1 MMIKNRYQKI
11 IGLTLIF
18 LMSGCATP
26 KQTEVPSVPPAL
38 SKEGKETGQKQQLEE
53 LVVPQ
58 VEEKM
63 RAEGK
68 LYSLSV
74 RDADI
79 QEILL
84 AFSKDGNLSFTI
96 DPDATGKVT
105 ADLKN
110 VALERALETILSP
123 LGLEYRKEGNSIRI
137 LKPKMET
144 RIFSLN
150 YITSVRTGTALVS
163 GAIGGR
169 GAGTS
174 TTQGQTSGG
183 SSTQGSSSGGY
194 SNVESKGTSDL
205 WGDIEKGIKGLL
217 GPEGQILIS
226 KASNSI
232 VITDYPKHLN
242 KVAEFLET
250 ISGTVQRQVMI
261 QAKIIEVTL
270 SKDYQAGVDW
280 KFIQNLPRMSNL
292 SWGLGSKK
300 TTKNADGS
308 VTTVITGYPGYSG
321 TGGSSDSTGNTAS
334 PTSGGTADI
343 PGLFHIMPFGGLF
356 RIGAADT
363 DVLLSDIVEAI
374 SEQGTVNIL
383 SSPRISTLNNQPA
396 IIKVAREDVFF
407 ETSRVTNTQES
418 RTDINAQY
426 ITIGIILSVTPQISA
441 DGVITMN
448 IHPTITEKV
457 AEKTSSTGDTAPV
470 IDVRETDTVVQCKD
484 RETIVIAGLMQDKAT
499 TVDTS
504 LPVMRDLPYFGKF
517 FRHTTQ
523 EKKKT
528 ELIIMLTPTL
538 ITGNRMEEM
547 STADAERIEKL
558 RKALPPSAQPE

>member
-26 KQTEVPSVPPAL
+26 KQAEVPSAPPAL

-74 RDADI
+74 RDTDI

-110 VALERALETILSP
+110 VTLERALETILSP

-169 GAGTS
+169 AAGTS
-174 TTQGQTSGG
+174 GTMTGVPSTQGQSL
-183 SSTQGSSSGGY
+183 SGGY
-194 SNVESKGTSDL
+194 SNVESKGVSDL
-205 WGDIEKGIKGLL
+205 WGEIEKGIKGLL
-217 GPEGQILIS
+217 SPEGQILIS

-292 SWGLGSKK
+292 SWGLAKGPTAKG
-300 TTKNADGS
+300 A
-308 VTTVITGYPGYSG
+308 TGYPGYSG
-321 TGGSSDSTGNTAS
+321 SSGTDTTGGTG
-334 PTSGGTADI
+334 TSGTAGETVDI
-343 PGLFHIMPFGGLF
+343 PGVFNIMPFGGLF

-407 ETSRVTNTQES
+407 ETSR
-418 RTDINAQY
+418 DITVNATTTSSNAQY
-426 ITIGIILSVTPQISA
+426 ITIGIVLSVTPQISP

-448 IHPTITEKV
+448 IHPSITEKV
-457 AEKTSSTGDTAPV
+457 GEKTSVIGDTAPI

-499 TVDTS
+499 AVDTS
-504 LPVMRDLPYFGKF
+504 LPFMRDLPYFGKF

-528 ELIIMLTPTL
+528 ELVIMLTPTL
-538 ITGNRMEEM
+538 ITGSRMEEM

>member
-1 MMIKNRYQKI
+1 MMKYRYRSMAALAFI
-11 IGLTLIF
+11 LLI
-18 LMSGCATP
+18 SGCATL
-26 KQTEVPSVPPAL
+26 KKAEVPSVPPVAT
-38 SKEGKETGQKQQLEE
+38 KEEKATVQKQALEE
-53 LVVPQ
+53 LVLPQ

-63 RAEGK
+63 KEEER

-74 RDADI
+74 RDADV

-84 AFSKDGNLSFTI
+84 AFAKDANLNFTV
-96 DPDATGKVT
+96 DPDVTGKVT
-105 ADLKN
+105 VDLKN
-110 VALERALETILSP
+110 VTLERALDTILSSI
-123 LGLEYRKEGNSIRI
+123 GLEYRKEGNLIHV
-137 LKPKMET
+137 LKPKPET

-150 YITSVRTGTALVS
+150 YLTSVRTGTALVS

-169 GAGTS
+169 GAGAS
-174 TTQGQTSGG
+174 TTQGQASGG
-183 SSTQGSSSGGY
+183 SGTQGGSSGGY

-205 WGDIEKGIKGLL
+205 WGDIEKGIKGMLS
-217 GPEGQILIS
+217 PEGQILIS

-250 ISGTVQRQVMI
+250 VSGSVQRQVMI

-280 KFIQNLPRMSNL
+280 KYIQSLPRMSNL
-292 SWGLGSKK
+292 SWGLAQG
-300 TTKNADGS
+300 TTGFPGLGG
-308 VTTVITGYPGYSG
+308 TTGTTGDTGG
-321 TGGSSDSTGNTAS
+321 TG
-334 PTSGGTADI
+334 SGGTTGGTVDI
-343 PGLFHIMPFGGLF
+343 PGVFKIMPFGGTF

-396 IIKVAREDVFF
+396 IIKAAREDVFF
-407 ETSRVTNTQES
+407 QTSR
-418 RTDINAQY
+418 DITVNATTTSSNAQY

-441 DGVITMN
+441 DGTITMN

-457 AEKTSSTGDTAPV
+457 GEKTSTSGDTAPV
-470 IDVRETDTVVQCKD
+470 IDVRETDTVAQCRD
-484 RETIVIAGLMQDKAT
+484 RETIVIAGLMQDKVFT
-499 TVDTS
+499 IDTS
-504 LPVMRDLPYFGKF
+504 LPVMKDLPYFGKF

-523 EKKKT
+523 EKRKT
-528 ELIIMLTPTL
+528 ELVIMLTPTL
-538 ITGNRMEEM
+538 ITGSRIAEM
-547 STADAERIEKL
+547 STADSERLEKL
-558 RKALPPSAQPE
+558 RQALPPSAQPLTEER

>member
-1 MMIKNRYQKI
+1 MIKNRYQKI

-26 KQTEVPSVPPAL
+26 KQAEVPSAPPAL

-74 RDADI
+74 RDTDI

-110 VALERALETILSP
+110 VTLERALETILSP

-169 GAGTS
+169 AAGTS
-174 TTQGQTSGG
+174 GTMTGVPSTQGQSL
-183 SSTQGSSSGGY
+183 SGGY
-194 SNVESKGTSDL
+194 SNVESKGVSDL
-205 WGDIEKGIKGLL
+205 WGEIEKGIKGLL
-217 GPEGQILIS
+217 SPEGQILIS

-292 SWGLGSKK
+292 SWGLAKGPTAKG
-300 TTKNADGS
+300 A
-308 VTTVITGYPGYSG
+308 TGYPGYSG
-321 TGGSSDSTGNTAS
+321 SSGTDTTGGTG
-334 PTSGGTADI
+334 TSGTAGETVDI
-343 PGLFHIMPFGGLF
+343 PGVFNIMPFGGLF

-407 ETSRVTNTQES
+407 ETSR
-418 RTDINAQY
+418 DITVNATTTSSNAQY
-426 ITIGIILSVTPQISA
+426 ITIGIVLSVTPQISP

-448 IHPTITEKV
+448 IHPSITEKV
-457 AEKTSSTGDTAPV
+457 GEKTSVIGDTAPI

-499 TVDTS
+499 AVDTS
-504 LPVMRDLPYFGKF
+504 LPFMRDLPYFGKF

-528 ELIIMLTPTL
+528 ELVIMLTPTL
-538 ITGNRMEEM
+538 ITGSRMEEM

>member
-1 MMIKNRYQKI
+1 MT
-11 IGLTLIF
+11 G
-18 LMSGCATP
+18 
-26 KQTEVPSVPPAL
+26 VPS
-38 SKEGKETGQKQQLEE
+38 
-53 LVVPQ
+53 
-58 VEEKM
+58 
-63 RAEGK
+63 
-68 LYSLSV
+68 
-74 RDADI
+74 
-79 QEILL
+79 
-84 AFSKDGNLSFTI
+84 
-96 DPDATGKVT
+96 
-105 ADLKN
+105 
-110 VALERALETILSP
+110 
-123 LGLEYRKEGNSIRI
+123 
-137 LKPKMET
+137 
-144 RIFSLN
+144 
-150 YITSVRTGTALVS
+150 
-163 GAIGGR
+163 
-169 GAGTS
+169 
-174 TTQGQTSGG
+174 TQGQNL
-183 SSTQGSSSGGY
+183 SGGY
-194 SNVESKGTSDL
+194 SNVESKGVSDL
-205 WGDIEKGIKGLL
+205 WGEIEKGIKGLL

-292 SWGLGSKK
+292 SWGLAKGPTAKG
-300 TTKNADGS
+300 A
-308 VTTVITGYPGYSG
+308 TGYPGYSG
-321 TGGSSDSTGNTAS
+321 SSGTNTTGGTG
-334 PTSGGTADI
+334 TSGTGGETVDI
-343 PGLFHIMPFGGLF
+343 PGVFNIMPFGGLF

-407 ETSRVTNTQES
+407 ETSR
-418 RTDINAQY
+418 DITVNATTTSSNAQY
-426 ITIGIILSVTPQISA
+426 ITIGIVLSVTPQISP
-441 DGVITMN
+441 DGLITMN
-448 IHPTITEKV
+448 IHPSITEKV
-457 AEKTSSTGDTAPV
+457 GEKTSVIGDTAPI

-499 TVDTS
+499 AVDTS
-504 LPVMRDLPYFGKF
+504 LPFMRDLPYFGKF

-528 ELIIMLTPTL
+528 ELVIMLTPTL
-538 ITGNRMEEM
+538 ITGSRMEEM

>member
-1 MMIKNRYQKI
+1 MIKNRYQKI

-26 KQTEVPSVPPAL
+26 KQAEVPSAPPAL

-137 LKPKMET
+137 LKPKIET

-169 GAGTS
+169 ASGAS
-174 TTQGQTSGG
+174 TTQGQASGG
-183 SSTQGSSSGGY
+183 SGTQGSSSGGY

-205 WGDIEKGIKGLL
+205 WGDIEKGIKGMLS
-217 GPEGQILIS
+217 PEGQILIS

-292 SWGLGSKK
+292 SWGLAKGTTGFPGGIGETDNTTSAGQGSGQ
-300 TTKNADGS
+300 TTQ
-308 VTTVITGYPGYSG
+308 
-321 TGGSSDSTGNTAS
+321 
-334 PTSGGTADI
+334 I
-343 PGLFHIMPFGGLF
+343 PGVFNIMPFGGLF

-363 DVLLSDIVEAI
+363 DVLLSDIVEAL

-396 IIKVAREDVFF
+396 IIKAAREDVFF
-407 ETSRVTNTQES
+407 QTSR
-418 RTDINAQY
+418 DITVNATTTSSNAQY

-441 DGVITMN
+441 DGTITMN
-448 IHPTITEKV
+448 IHPSITEKV
-457 AEKTSSTGDTAPV
+457 GEKTSVTGDTAPI
-470 IDVRETDTVVQCKD
+470 IDVRETDTVAQCKD

-499 TVDTS
+499 AVDTS
-504 LPVMRDLPYFGKF
+504 LPFMRDLPYFGKF

-528 ELIIMLTPTL
+528 ELVIMLTPTL
-538 ITGNRMEEM
+538 ITGSRMEEM

>member
-26 KQTEVPSVPPAL
+26 KQAEVPSAPPAL

-74 RDADI
+74 RDTDI

-110 VALERALETILSP
+110 VTLERALETILSP

-169 GAGTS
+169 TSGAS
-174 TTQGQTSGG
+174 TTQSQASAG
-183 SSTQGSSSGGY
+183 SSRQGSSSGGY

-205 WGDIEKGIKGLL
+205 WGDIEKGIKGMLS
-217 GPEGQILIS
+217 PEGQILIS

-292 SWGLGSKK
+292 SWGLAKSATAKG
-300 TTKNADGS
+300 A
-308 VTTVITGYPGYSG
+308 TGYPGYSG
-321 TGGSSDSTGNTAS
+321 SSGTDTTGGTG
-334 PTSGGTADI
+334 TSGTGGETVDI
-343 PGLFHIMPFGGLF
+343 PGVFNIMPFGGLF

-363 DVLLSDIVEAI
+363 DVLLSDIVEAL

-407 ETSRVTNTQES
+407 ETSR
-418 RTDINAQY
+418 DITVNATTTSSNAQY
-426 ITIGIILSVTPQISA
+426 ITIGIVLSVTPQISP

-448 IHPTITEKV
+448 IHPSITEKV
-457 AEKTSSTGDTAPV
+457 GEKTSVIGDTAPI

-499 TVDTS
+499 AVDTS

-528 ELIIMLTPTL
+528 ELVIMLTPTL
-538 ITGNRMEEM
+538 ITGSRMEEM
-547 STADAERIEKL
+547 STSDTERIEKL